1 MKPSIE
7 QAKIA
12 SIARHYEAEGYK
24 VFARLAGYE
33 KPPRMGTHEP
43 DLLVRKGE
51 ETIVIAIKTGSV
63 DKERQVMIE
72 QLARYA
78 SGTKGMRFDLVVTN
92 PKPDR
97 AQRGA
102 RDSRLLMEMRRSL
115 LQTLDATVA
124 SQPKAFLV
132 ISGLVVEDLLRGV
145 AEHREHLLAGLE
157 GDRFEEQPL
166 DIAGLA
172 NHLMERHLISEA
184 ARDFFVEVL
193 QLRNA
198 VIHGV
203 IEPVTNLRLIHSRI
217 KSLAKDY
224 GWHLGHT

>member
-1 MKPSIE
+1 MKPSLE

-12 SIARHYEAEGYK
+12 SLARHYEAEGYK

-33 KPPRMGTHEP
+33 KPPRMGMYEP
-43 DLLVRKGE
+43 DLVVRKGE
-51 ETIVIAIKTGSV
+51 ETIVIAVKTGSV
-63 DKERQVMIE
+63 DKERQLVIE

-78 SGTKGMRFDLVVTN
+78 SGTEGMRFDLVVTN

-97 AQRGA
+97 AQRNA

-115 LQTLDATVA
+115 LQALEATVA

-132 ISGLVVEDLLRGV
+132 ISGLVVEHLLRSV
-145 AEHREHLLAGLE
+145 AEQREHRLTGRE

-166 DIAGLA
+166 DMSGLA

-184 ARDFFVEVL
+184 ARNFFVEVL

-198 VIHGV
+198 VIRGV

-217 KSLAKDY
+217 KTLAKDY
-224 GWHLGHT
+224 GWHLDHT